1 MEIRMSTPNLPRHSS
16 YPIILALV
24 PLQIKKKKR
33 ERENDVFIN

>member
-24 PLQIKKKKR
+24 PLQIKKKR